1 MTVWFMINIIMS
13 SYLKEINAKI
23 LKVHITIS
31 IKIKAKI
38 IRDKKIEK
46 IILDNNKTLLENP
59 PKIER
64 IQSKRRNNIPN
75 MIER

>member
-1 MTVWFMINIIMS
+1 MS